1 MPVLSE
7 PLGAFSPD
15 QSPPALQLLAP
26 FELLHVMT
34 ALLPVVVEI
43 GAMEIF
49 TTGGDGGTT
58 RTGIL
63 LAKAVPAG
71 VLQTKLSK

>member
-1 MPVLSE
+1 MLSE
-7 PLGAFSPD
+7 PLGARSPD

-26 FELLHVMT
+26 FELVQVMT
-34 ALLPVVVEI
+34 ALLPVLVDI
-43 GAMEIF
+43 GAIEIF

-63 LAKAVPAG
+63 LAKAVPAAL
-71 VLQTKLSK
+71 VQVKL